1 MEQIKSIEAARAR
14 DQNMSQGAPDVSFFY
29 PFFILIFKNHGFHQV
44 ISGTETTTGWPTAS
58 KSIPTTV
65 SGKVIQIRYF

>member
-14 DQNMSQGAPDVSFFY
+14 DQNMSQGAPDVSY
-29 PFFILIFKNHGFHQV
+29 PFFIFLIFKNHGFHQV
-44 ISGTETTTGWPTAS
+44 TSGTETSTGWPTAS

-65 SGKVIQIRYF
+65 SGKIIHNSIL

>member
-29 PFFILIFKNHGFHQV
+29 PFFILIFKN
-44 ISGTETTTGWPTAS
+44 
-58 KSIPTTV
+58 
-65 SGKVIQIRYF
+65 KVLFRPLKGSQALFRCCWRVRESSNENARSS